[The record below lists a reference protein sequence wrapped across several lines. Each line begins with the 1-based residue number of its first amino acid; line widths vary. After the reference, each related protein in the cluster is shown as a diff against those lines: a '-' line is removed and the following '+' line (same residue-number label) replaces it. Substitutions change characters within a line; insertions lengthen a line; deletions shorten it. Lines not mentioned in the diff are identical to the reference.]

1 MTTLRKTVSLVLA
14 LATIGLAV
22 LTSAYA
28 KDIEVYLDKT
38 KLNFDVPPQIISG
51 RTMVPMRGIFE
62 ALGYEV
68 EWTQETQTIMA
79 SKGKQFVV
87 MKVGVNAMN
96 TTDASGGSKTEQLDV
111 PPQIVDGR
119 TLVPV
124 RAISEASGLD
134 VKWNESTQSVIIG
147 ENSGL
152 SVVTPVYEDITANI
166 NQINYF
172 ISQGK
177 YAKAIKECDNA
188 NLWHKLSQED
198 INKVNDLRE
207 LAFKKAE
214 ETYKYKLV
222 SDDLKKKIYDII
234 KADVSRSLRSPSTA
248 IWPQY
253 TEAIYQYEY
262 AREVPQYAGSVA
274 VFGNLEAMNGFGGY
288 GTVKFLYYIDED
300 LNIIDRYIE

>member
-22 LTSAYA
+22 ITSVYA

-62 ALGYEV
+62 ALGYE
-68 EWTQETQTIMA
+68 
-79 SKGKQFVV
+79 
-87 MKVGVNAMN
+87 VGVNAMN

-124 RAISEASGLD
+124 RAISEASGLE

-152 SVVTPVYEDITANI
+152 SVATPVYEDITANI

-214 ETYKYKLV
+214 EAYKYKLV
-222 SDDLKKKIYDII
+222 PDDLKREIYDII
-234 KADVSRSLRSPSTA
+234 KTDVSRSLRSPSTA

-262 AREVPQYAGSVA
+262 AREVPQYAGSIA
-274 VFGNLEAMNGFGGY
+274 VFCNLEAMNGFGGY